1 MRERLKRIR
10 NPVLLGVGVIAPLGV
25 LAVNGAAFLMQHLS
39 QFSLTIAGLT
49 ALSCLLLNGLAAR
62 QAMDIARRNATP
74 LFTEYRR
81 WIITLAVIAVLIS
94 AAVAT
99 WLTYQGM
106 QNPNQ
111 LPDVKSVLGALV
123 ALGMPFLL
131 TYAERGVL
139 RRFRRLGRFGRGRP
153 MDPPP
158 QPRTNSTPQV

>member
-10 NPVLLGVGVIAPLGV
+10 NPVLLFVGVIAPLGV
-25 LAVNGAAFLMQHLS
+25 LAVNGAAFVMQHLS

-106 QNPNQ
+106 QNPKG
-111 LPDVKSVLGALV
+111 LPDIKSVLGSLV

-131 TYAERGVL
+131 IYAQRGVL
-139 RRFRRLGRFGRGRP
+139 RRFGRRQR
-153 MDPPP
+153 MEPP
-158 QPRTNSTPQV
+158 QPSTNRTPQV

>member
-1 MRERLKRIR
+1 MRDRLKRIR
-10 NPVLLGVGVIAPLGV
+10 NPVLLIVGVIAPLGV

-39 QFSLTIAGLT
+39 QFSVTIAGLT

-62 QAMDIARRNATP
+62 QAMVIARRNATP

-81 WIITLAVIAVLIS
+81 WIICLAVVAVLLS

-99 WLTYQGM
+99 YLTYQGM
-106 QNPNQ
+106 QNPRQ

-123 ALGMPFLL
+123 ALGVPFLL

-139 RRFRRLGRFGRGRP
+139 RRFVRFGRGRP
-153 MDPPP
+153 TEPPP
-158 QPRTNSTPQV
+158 PRPRTNSTPQV

>member
-1 MRERLKRIR
+1 MRDRLKRIR
-10 NPVLLGVGVIAPLGV
+10 NPVFLVVGVIPPLGV

-74 LFTEYRR
+74 LFTEFRR
-81 WIITLAVIAVLIS
+81 WIISLAVVAVLLS

-111 LPDVKSVLGALV
+111 LPDIKSCLGALV
-123 ALGMPFLL
+123 ALGMPFAL

-139 RRFRRLGRFGRGRP
+139 RRFVRFGRGRP
-153 MDPPP
+153 TEPPPP